1 MNFVSM
7 FFNRFLRFIVVVVVV
22 IVVEEDPIPK
32 LARVLDDVL
41 AKLATELADADGEA
55 ASGARGSNMA

>member
-22 IVVEEDPIPK
+22 IVVKDPK